1 MASDSVVPV
10 TVTRRG
16 DHSGYKSPGRNRA
29 SSLPRSASLLELKAE
44 ALRCRTPQQFR
55 DLLTHLQAFIPY
67 KKLVG
72 TWGYPSRTTIRYI
85 FNQGFPT
92 DLIRW
97 HLTNGAL
104 WTSPAFQE
112 WLLAK
117 RAWLWCDAAER
128 LKAQFDPELV
138 RRVKQAG
145 AQYSLCGGLASSARF
160 VLFAAAM
167 PSEQSGR
174 AHLEQFEVIAPWLVQ
189 ASQRAY
195 PRALL
200 TRRETAILERRAT
213 GEIAK
218 QIAGAEGISVRT
230 VRAHLESIKKKLYTD
245 DLLNAVVIAMRSGM
259 VLPPWTK

>member
-1 MASDSVVPV
+1 MASDTVMPV
-10 TVTRRG
+10 TSTRRG
-16 DHSGYKSPGRNRA
+16 VRSGYKSTRRRV
-29 SSLPRSASLLELKAE
+29 SSIPSAASLQELKAE

-55 DLLTHLQAFIPY
+55 DLLTHLRVFIPY
-67 KKLVG
+67 TKFG
-72 TWGYPSRTTIRYI
+72 GMWGYPSRTTIRFI

-97 HLTNGAL
+97 RLTTGAL

-112 WLLAK
+112 WLRIK
-117 RAWLWCDAAER
+117 RAWLWCEAAER

-138 RRVKQAG
+138 RRMVQAG
-145 AQYSLCGGLASSARF
+145 VQYSLCGGLASSERF

-174 AHLEQFEVIAPWLVQ
+174 AHLEQFEEIAPWLVQ

-200 TRRETAILERRAT
+200 TRRE
-213 GEIAK
+213 
-218 QIAGAEGISVRT
+218 
-230 VRAHLESIKKKLYTD
+230 
-245 DLLNAVVIAMRSGM
+245 
-259 VLPPWTK
+259 